1 MKLILMRHAEA
12 EAGPDDEARP
22 LSSRGRE
29 DIGLSARFLHATG
42 WLLNESL
49 ASPLL
54 RAQQTQQILGQE
66 LKKLGALAP
75 SYSEKTDPNLRPGA
89 PSIKTAMQCLKAKD
103 NNFCAL
109 WIFHAP
115 DIAHL
120 ASALSAMPAAG
131 YYFTPGSMLAL
142 NLTLPNLAEKA
153 MQIWQNQPE
162 YLRNLL

>member
-12 EAGPDDEARP
+12 EAGSDDAARP
-22 LSSRGRE
+22 LSSQGRA
-29 DIGLSARFLHATG
+29 DLVRQARFLHATG

-54 RAQQTQQILGQE
+54 RAQQSQEILAQE
-66 LKKLGALAP
+66 LKKLGSLAP
-75 SYSEKTDPNLRPGA
+75 AYSEKIEQNLKPGL
-89 PSIKTAMQCLKAKD
+89 PSIETARQILEGQD
-103 NNFCAL
+103 NNACAL

-115 DIAHL
+115 DVAYL

-153 MQIWQNQPE
+153 IQIWQTQPE
-162 YLRNLL
+162 YLRSLL